1 MSASATALIKLA
13 ARAGHLPADVAR
25 VLVDK
30 VRTAPDP
37 LRLAEHLLVQGGH
50 CTVEQVERLRAEASV
65 LSELPPTT
73 IAGFRLIDRLGAGGM
88 GEVYR
93 AQQVSMQRTVALK
106 LLNRELV
113 QDDAL
118 GQRFLREAR
127 AAGKLN
133 HPHVVGCYDVGI
145 AEGRFFMALE
155 YVAGGDAERLM
166 RSYDHRL
173 GERRALEIVRDCAR
187 GLEALHEAGFIHRD
201 IKPSNILLTEDGLA
215 KIGDLGLVATAT
227 PDRKLTQSGAAMGT
241 PAYMSPEQADG
252 VPDIDARTDL
262 YSLGASL
269 FYLLTGHPPYTGQS
283 AWAVVAKVI
292 NDPFPDPRR
301 LNPDVSAACAAL
313 VQKATAK
320 DRAQRFSSAQEL
332 RRALDALLARPIQE
346 SVARPASNPGATM
359 TSVVPPSRG
368 SRPPWV
374 MPAVIAVAVLIIV
387 LQAFLLLRPGPA
399 PVVQPVAATTPS
411 AVAAPVAAVV
421 APPAPVTV
429 TPVAAAPAIP
439 AVASTVVPPA
449 PVPAP
454 APPKPDG
461 WLQKPAAPAAVP
473 PPSTVVNTPSPSA
486 PPIRT
491 PAVEQAVASPVTAPT
506 VTATVPPPVVHPPAA
521 AEEKAIPVVAVL
533 GCEAGEVSLIAFA
546 KAFPELL
553 TVSLTR
559 KGAYDLVERTQLRQ
573 VLTEQELT
581 QSGMVDGANAARIGK
596 LIGARVLVTQRV
608 YTVGDY
614 TYVSAKA
621 IDVETGRVKAVSKGD
636 LKKHA
641 APAAMAA
648 QLSADL
654 GKAIDSLSGTGQS
667 DSQEVAALLKK
678 LSEAVRGKRLP
689 TVVIA
694 VEESHVNLP
703 APDPAVRTELGYL
716 LRKSG
721 FRVIESDS
729 PALATWAKDY
739 AAGRTSPFP
748 ADLGAVDVVIAG
760 SGVSQSV
767 GTIGQLLSARARL
780 EVSAIAAKD
789 GQVLAV
795 ERATTSAADASEILA
810 GKLAL
815 EKGVRQL
822 ALSFVTDLTAAW
834 TAR

>member
-30 VRTAPDP
+30 VRGAPDP
-37 LRLAEHLLVQGGH
+37 MRLAEHLLVQGGH
-50 CTVEQVERLRAEASV
+50 CTIEQVARLRAEASV
-65 LSELPPTT
+65 LNELPPTT
-73 IAGFRLIDRLGAGGM
+73 IAGFRLIERIGAGGM

-93 AQQVSMQRTVALK
+93 AQQISMQRTVALK
-106 LLNRELV
+106 LLSRELL

-133 HPHVVGCYDVGI
+133 HPHVVGCFDVGV
-145 AEGRFFMALE
+145 ADGRFFMALE

-166 RSYDHRL
+166 RAYDHRL
-173 GERRALEIVRDCAR
+173 GERRALEIARDCAL
-187 GLEALHEAGFIHRD
+187 GLEALHGAGFIHRD

-227 PDRKLTQSGAAMGT
+227 PERKLTQSGAAMGT

-252 VPDIDARTDL
+252 APDLDARTDL

-301 LNPDVSAACAAL
+301 LNPDVSPACAAL
-313 VQKATAK
+313 VLKATAK
-320 DRAQRFSSAQEL
+320 DRTQRYASAQEF
-332 RRALDALLARPIQE
+332 RRALDGLLARGDLPV
-346 SVARPASNPGATM
+346 VARASVTHVPGATM
-359 TSVVPPSRG
+359 TSVLPPVRG
-368 SRPPWV
+368 SRRAWV
-374 MPAVIAVAVLIIV
+374 IPAVIGVAVLVIV
-387 LQAFLLLRPGPA
+387 VQGFLLLMRP
-399 PVVQPVAATTPS
+399 
-411 AVAAPVAAVV
+411 AAPVAKPMTVAEAAPVV
-421 APPAPVTV
+421 VSAAPPTTSSAPAPNVTPPVATVTPTAPVTV
-429 TPVAAAPAIP
+429 PAPAAENPKKADWLQQPP
-439 AVASTVVPPA
+439 APTAVPPA
-449 PVPAP
+449 TSVTTTPPAVVPVPVPRSPLAEA
-454 APPKPDG
+454 APPVPK
-461 WLQKPAAPAAVP
+461 AA
-473 PPSTVVNTPSPSA
+473 
-486 PPIRT
+486 
-491 PAVEQAVASPVTAPT
+491 
-506 VTATVPPPVVHPPAA
+506 
-521 AEEKAIPVVAVL
+521 PVVAVL
-533 GCEAGEVSLIAFA
+533 GCEAGDLTLRDFA

-559 KGAYDLVERTQLRQ
+559 KGAFDLVERTQLRQ
-573 VLTEQELT
+573 VLNEQELT
-581 QSGMVDGANAARIGK
+581 QSGMIDSSNAARIGK
-596 LIGARVLVTQRV
+596 LVGARVLITQRV
-608 YTVGDY
+608 YAVGDY

-621 IDVETGRVKAVSKGD
+621 IDVETGRVKAVSKGE
-636 LKKHA
+636 LKKNA
-641 APAAMAA
+641 TPAVMAA
-648 QLSADL
+648 QVAIDL
-654 GKAIDSLSGTGQS
+654 GKAVDALSGATPS
-667 DSQEVAALLKK
+667 DSDEVATLLKR
-678 LSEAVRGKRLP
+678 LSDAVRGKRLP
-689 TVVIA
+689 IVVIA
-694 VEESHVNLP
+694 VEESHIQVP

-729 PALATWAKDY
+729 PALATWAKEY
-739 AAGRTSPFP
+739 AAGRTAAFP
-748 ADLGAVDVVIAG
+748 ADLGAVEVVLAG

-767 GTIGQLLSARARL
+767 GGIGQLVSARARL
-780 EVSAIAAKD
+780 EVSAIAVKD

-822 ALSFVTDLTAAW
+822 ALSLVSDLTTAW
-834 TAR
+834 NAR